1 MMKRCIGMGCLGL
14 LVLLA
19 GCFDV
24 DLTPPDIQTGQS
36 SSDTARSQG
45 REGRGPDRVAPARP
59 SSPSGGSSG
68 GASAAGAVGGG
79 GSVQSQAVDAVS
91 AVLGGGR
98 RGVLFFGEDILATP
112 GASIQP
118 AARVRNWDG
127 RQRMDGIVV
136 AFYDDDSREIAR
148 AITNKDGWATCKPM
162 AAAGRPGLTIFT
174 ARVLKVPEIM
184 PREILDL
191 PPATVVVSV
200 QTPATRF
207 VVVDLDGTLCT
218 GGKSGFLRVAFLDGG
233 KMRVGSQRAMV
244 AIAKRYRVIYL
255 THRPVDLTRRSRKW
269 LRSNGYPAGPI
280 LLSRFSEAVGDSEK
294 YKTRRLR
301 EIRRV
306 FPNLL
311 FGIGDKAGDIV
322 AYRKAGMTAIWTPW
336 YKAKWKDMQKAARE
350 INAMRDAK
358 VIVCANWR
366 QVQSAVAGKYTC
378 SPNRF
383 ARQLQTQAGRI
394 RQAERDDEDDEDD

>member
-14 LVLLA
+14 WVLLA
-19 GCFDV
+19 GCIDV

-36 SSDTARSQG
+36 PSDTARSEG
-45 REGRGPDRVAPARP
+45 REGRAPDRVAPVRTYT
-59 SSPSGGSSG
+59 SSGGSSS
-68 GASAAGAVGGG
+68 AISAAPSVGGG
-79 GSVQSQAVDAVS
+79 GSVQSQAMDAVS
-91 AVLGGGR
+91 AVMGGGR

-112 GASIQP
+112 GATIQP

-127 RQRMDGIVV
+127 RQKMAGIVV
-136 AFYDDDSREIAR
+136 AFYDDDSKEIAR
-148 AITNKDGWATCKPM
+148 AITDNDGWATCKPM
-162 AAAGRPGLTIFT
+162 AAARRPGLTILT
-174 ARVLKVPEIM
+174 ARVLKAPEPM
-184 PREILDL
+184 PREIRDL

-218 GGKSGFLRVAFLDGG
+218 GGKGGFLRVAFLDGG

-244 AIAKRYRVIYL
+244 AIAKQYRVIYL
-255 THRPVDLTRRSRKW
+255 THRPMDLTRRSRNW

-280 LLSRFSEAVGDSEK
+280 LLSRFSEAIGDSEK

-301 EIRRV
+301 AIRRV
-306 FPNLL
+306 FPNLI
-311 FGIGDKAGDIV
+311 FGIGDKANDIT

-336 YKAKWKDMQKAARE
+336 YKGKWKDMQKAARE
-350 INAMRDAK
+350 IEAMRDAK

-366 QVQSAVAGKYTC
+366 QVRSAIAGKYTC
-378 SPNRF
+378 PPKTLRKEAPNPS
-383 ARQLQTQAGRI
+383 QSTPTG
-394 RQAERDDEDDEDD
+394 